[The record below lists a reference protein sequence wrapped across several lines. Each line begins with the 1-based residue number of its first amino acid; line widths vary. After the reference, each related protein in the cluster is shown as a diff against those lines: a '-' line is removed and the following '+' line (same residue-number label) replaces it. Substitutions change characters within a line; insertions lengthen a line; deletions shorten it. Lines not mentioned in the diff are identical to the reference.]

1 MISDGG
7 MTCYSVYQLP
17 RARIRFDAA
26 LLALVLWLA
35 VAASAAGRDQASGC
49 RIILINATSTLSFGS
64 QLFVPA
70 CRAELYWPVSLGCET
85 CLGTYAGLPSV
96 RRVVQGGAPRLVF
109 ASCDP
114 HTISGLSSASGA
126 PSIWLPFVSL

>member
-1 MISDGG
+1 
-7 MTCYSVYQLP
+7 MTSYSVYQLP

-96 RRVVQGGAPRLVF
+96 RRVVQGGHHVWFSRPATR
-109 ASCDP
+109 
-114 HTISGLSSASGA
+114 TLSQDSSPQP